1 MRSRCRDVEGGEK
14 AWEWPAHRR
23 TVQQYGAKNYPDS
36 LIADANG
43 VAVVEQVEARVNS
56 TRADQQASV
65 SAGRTGM
72 LDHLGEAVL
81 TPLHFR
87 ASSQ

>member
-1 MRSRCRDVEGGEK
+1 MRSRHREVEGGEK

-36 LIADANG
+36 LLADATG
-43 VAVVEQVEARVNS
+43 VDVFEQVEARVNS
-56 TRADQQASV
+56 PRADRQASV
-65 SAGRTGM
+65 SSGRTGM

-87 ASSQ
+87 AQ